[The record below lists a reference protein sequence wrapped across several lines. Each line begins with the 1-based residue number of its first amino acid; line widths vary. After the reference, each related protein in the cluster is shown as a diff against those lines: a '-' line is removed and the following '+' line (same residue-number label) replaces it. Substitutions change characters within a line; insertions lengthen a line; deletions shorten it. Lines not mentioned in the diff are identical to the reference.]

1 MNRKIR
7 FEYGFES
14 VNGTVKKVYHLHEIP
29 NIQQKCD
36 VWNILPIKYVRP
48 FTGVNDIIEG
58 DIFKRID
65 TEETYLVVWNK
76 DCYLARKI
84 YDSWLNKNV
93 LKLNKDCSLNFMT
106 TFKIEK
112 IGDVFNNPELL
123 QVAV

>member
-1 MNRKIR
+1 MNRELK

-29 NIQQKCD
+29 SIQQKCD

-58 DIFKRID
+58 DIFKRVD
-65 TEETYLVVWNK
+65 TEETFLVVWNK

-93 LKLNKDCSLNFMT
+93 LNLNKDCSLNFMT
-106 TFKIEK
+106 TFKLEK
-112 IGDVFNNPELL
+112 VGDVFNNPELL
-123 QVAV
+123 QVAI